1 MLYHCPFKWVYS
13 YIHPFRKGMRRAIIL
28 TGALRTIKKTIR
40 FFKRNVLCS
49 TDRHEVAVFACV
61 QNDTQESDASWTE
74 WLKGEIGPC
83 LLDVTWFSLEK
94 YPGWVAHRDLQ
105 LEHLI
110 LDESWKGY
118 LRKSGSMIEYFQLQ
132 LAYMKMCHTES
143 KGGFRYNYVVR
154 ARTDSI
160 YAKPVD
166 FHWLDWSEE
175 FIQVRWALIETEL
188 RAMDADVTVASQD
201 VFKYFMCTLWSD
213 SVIPNIPF
221 IMTEH
226 VPCPTEPSGKGF
238 DYTPAGIRKYIQ
250 EGRYM
255 LTIRKN
261 NLYVVRRD
269 LFHFIP
275 SLGTMYGFLRS
286 PHSDA
291 WWFNA
296 EGQFRDA
303 CYYSCVSIFEYSSAF
318 EERSLAYPSQWVEAD
333 FFDGA
338 GEVIHPRMVY
348 CVVRR

>member
-1 MLYHCPFKWVYS
+1 
-13 YIHPFRKGMRRAIIL
+13 MRRAILL

-49 TDRHEVAVFACV
+49 VEKHEIAVFACV
-61 QNDTQESDASWTE
+61 QNDTQEPDTVWTE
-74 WLKGEIGPC
+74 WLKAEIGAC
-83 LLDVTWFSLEK
+83 LLDVTWFSQEAF
-94 YPGWVAHRDLQ
+94 PHWAAQRDLC
-105 LEHLI
+105 LAHLPH
-110 LDESWKGY
+110 LDEGWKGY

-132 LAYMKMCHTES
+132 LAYMKMCSTEA
-143 KGGFRYNYVVR
+143 KGGFRYDYVVR

-166 FHWLDWSEE
+166 FHWLDWTEAEIAERWRRVEE
-175 FIQVRWALIETEL
+175 ETRQDTL
-188 RAMDADVTVASQD
+188 GAKPSDMD
-201 VFKYFMCTLWSD
+201 VFRNFMCTLWSD
-213 SVIPNIPF
+213 TVIPNIPF
-221 IMTEH
+221 IMTEY
-226 VPCPTEPSGKGF
+226 VPSPVESDK
-238 DYTPAGIRKYIQ
+238 DMDLTPAGIRRYLH
-250 EGRYM
+250 EGRYI

-261 NLYVVRRD
+261 NLYLVRRD
-269 LFHFIP
+269 LFHFLP
-275 SLGTMYGFLRS
+275 TLGSMYGFLRS
-286 PHSDA
+286 PGADA

-303 CYYSCVSIFEYSSAF
+303 CYYSCVSVFEYSSAF